1 MAARQRTAK
10 LRGMTTRL
18 PQLLAALGL
27 LYLAGIVLAL
37 SGDLAE
43 LGTAIANGSK
53 LNAPLP
59 IIAVQLIGG
68 AVAVRAD
75 GRAAIIGAALLLAA
89 CTLSLA
95 AVAFD
100 GDLGA
105 QGLSAGQVAYQL
117 LITATTAATWVL
129 AARRLSSRRALRAR
143 RRRMR
148 LD

>member
-1 MAARQRTAK
+1 MAARRRTAK

-68 AVAVRAD
+68 AVAVRAT
-75 GRAAIIGAALLLAA
+75 GRPAIIGAIFLLAA

-100 GDLGA
+100 GDLGS
-105 QGLSAGQVAYQL
+105 QGLSGGQVAYQL
-117 LITATTAATWVL
+117 LISATTAATWVVAVRQL
-129 AARRLSSRRALRAR
+129 STRRSADSPPRR
-143 RRRMR
+143 
-148 LD
+148 

>member
-1 MAARQRTAK
+1 MAARRRAAN
-10 LRGMTTRL
+10 LSVMTTRL

-43 LGTAIANGSK
+43 LGAAIANGSE

-68 AVAVRAD
+68 AVAVRAN
-75 GRAAIIGAALLLAA
+75 GRPAIIGAIFLLAA
-89 CTLSLA
+89 CTLSLS

-105 QGLSAGQVAYQL
+105 QGLSGGQVAYQL
-117 LITATTAATWVL
+117 LITATTATTWVVAVRQL
-129 AARRLSSRRALRAR
+129 STRRSAGSPPRR
-143 RRRMR
+143 
-148 LD
+148 

>member
-1 MAARQRTAK
+1 MAAP
-10 LRGMTTRL
+10 RGATNLSGTTTRL

-43 LGTAIANGSK
+43 LGAAIAGGSK

-68 AVAVRAD
+68 AVAVRAN
-75 GRAAIIGAALLLAA
+75 GRPAIIGAIFLLAA

-117 LITATTAATWVL
+117 LITATTATAWVL
-129 AARRLSSRRALRAR
+129 AARRLSNRER
-143 RRRMR
+143 
-148 LD
+148 

>member
-1 MAARQRTAK
+1 MAARRRAAN
-10 LRGMTTRL
+10 LSGMTTRL

-43 LGTAIANGSK
+43 LGAAIANGSK

-68 AVAVRAD
+68 AVAVRAN
-75 GRAAIIGAALLLAA
+75 GRPAIIGAIFLLAA

-95 AVAFD
+95 AVALD

-105 QGLSAGQVAYQL
+105 QGLSGGQVAYQL
-117 LITATTAATWVL
+117 LITATTATTWVL
-129 AARRLSSRRALRAR
+129 AVRRLRTR
-143 RRRMR
+143 
-148 LD
+148 

>member
-1 MAARQRTAK
+1 MAPRRRTAK
-10 LRGMTTRL
+10 LRGMTTIL

-43 LGTAIANGSK
+43 LGAAIANGSK

-68 AVAVRAD
+68 AVAVRAN
-75 GRAAIIGAALLLAA
+75 GRPAIIGAIFLLAA

-100 GDLGA
+100 GDLGS
-105 QGLSAGQVAYQL
+105 QGLSGGQVAYQL
-117 LITATTAATWVL
+117 LISATTAATWVVAVRQL
-129 AARRLSSRRALRAR
+129 STRRSADSPRHR
-143 RRRMR
+143 
-148 LD
+148 

>member
-1 MAARQRTAK
+1 MAAPRGATN
-10 LRGMTTRL
+10 LSGMTTRL

-43 LGTAIANGSK
+43 LGAAIANGSK

-68 AVAVRAD
+68 AVAVRAN
-75 GRAAIIGAALLLAA
+75 GRPAIIGAIFLLAA

-100 GDLGA
+100 GDLGS
-105 QGLSAGQVAYQL
+105 QGLSGGQVAYQL
-117 LITATTAATWVL
+117 LISATTAATWVVAVRQL
-129 AARRLSSRRALRAR
+129 STRRSADSPRHR
-143 RRRMR
+143 
-148 LD
+148 